1 MSEATPKLLRVKY
14 PHILRTVLGS
24 TWAIL
29 PEKLTAIVDFLQLKA
44 AGGEVPEEEIQALTA
59 ARRSGPAAS
68 PGAIAVLP
76 LFGTITHRVSS
87 FDQMSGLTSTE
98 RFSARLAQAVNDPGI
113 SSIVIDVDSPG
124 GMVNGVDELSEQIA
138 AARSRKRIVA
148 VANSL
153 MASAAYWIASAASEV
168 VAIPSAE
175 VGSIGVI
182 GLHTDMSKRD
192 EMLGVKHTL
201 VTAGKFKGEMNPF
214 EPLSDEARE
223 HLQQSVDEFYGM
235 FVKRVAKNR
244 SVKASDVRNG
254 FGEGRVVGAKEALAE
269 GMIDRIETMEQ
280 TLRRA
285 ASAKMAED
293 WLTTIRGLRDSS
305 GTSNAT
311 EPVHL
316 VGEKGPDLAVPE
328 PPGPEA
334 WELEHQ
340 MARDRLKLRQGF
352 DGKQQDLPA

>member
-29 PEKLTAIVDFLQLKA
+29 PEKLNAIVDFLQLKA

-59 ARRSGPAAS
+59 ARRSPVSS

-98 RFSARLAQAVNDPGI
+98 RFSAQLAQAVNDPGI

-138 AARSRKRIVA
+138 AARSKKRIVA

-244 SVKASDVRNG
+244 GVKASDVRNG

-280 TLRRA
+280 ALRRA
-285 ASAKMAED
+285 GVATKMAED
-293 WLTTIRGLRDSS
+293 WLTTIRSLRDSG
-305 GTSNAT
+305 GTSNVT
-311 EPVHL
+311 VTQEKPPESEP
-316 VGEKGPDLAVPE
+316 A
-328 PPGPEA
+328 PGPEA